1 MKQVDFYLISNQVSD
16 AKLKLASRLTN
27 KLQRL
32 EQRTLIVTNDAPET
46 NELDALMWSFSD
58 TSFVTHETLR
68 SSNEAN
74 SSGHCTAQ
82 IGDHSLVS
90 IEVLE
95 QDFDVLI
102 NVSDQI
108 PVFNHHFERIAEI
121 VEPNENAKAGART
134 RFKQYK
140 NEGFELKTHNIE
152 L

>member
-90 IEVLE
+90 TEVLE

-102 NVSDQI
+102 NVIKFLFSIITLNVSQKLLSRMKMLKLAHGLALNNI
-108 PVFNHHFERIAEI
+108 KM
-121 VEPNENAKAGART
+121 KA
-134 RFKQYK
+134 
-140 NEGFELKTHNIE
+140 LS
-152 L
+152 